1 MTGDGINTLTYDSEN
16 HAVTSS
22 GTYGTGQYVYDGKG
36 VRVEKCLSTCG
47 SPTTYTVYIFA
58 GSKVIAEYDNGAAV
72 TSPSRE
78 YLYNGGQLMA
88 TINSS
93 GMQYHIPDHLS
104 VRVTT
109 NSSGSEIG
117 QQGHFPYGES
127 WYVSSTTTNWQFTT
141 YERDAESSNDYAQAR
156 YNVNRLGRFAS
167 PDPIAGN
174 IGDLQSLNRYSYVR
188 NQPTNLMD
196 PSGMFSCGYAKNQK
210 HDLDRGDDS
219 GPSEDGASDLVQD
232 DGGNCWLDPG
242 DGGGGGYG
250 YGNPNGLSGGVDC
263 IIEYQQGD
271 LDYGGLNA
279 CLGDNQGG
287 GQQGNPGQGGGGN
300 GTGTTGNLPLSA
312 LGQCTASL
320 FGVTAVSFT
329 PSTSESNGSFTGAMS
344 GVYAG
349 YGQPLQSGP
358 SIFTVTN
365 NSTQFTTYTVTQ
377 WYNLNPAGPPVA
389 PGGVVGLT
397 DPQHPFTNTTGSNQV
412 PSEIVN
418 TQVWELGNSLA
429 AITQRVPQTLN
440 VLPGPSNNEPG
451 NTLTLCIAAQAASQL
466 HF

>member
-1 MTGDGINTLTYDSEN
+1 
-16 HAVTSS
+16 
-22 GTYGTGQYVYDGKG
+22 
-36 VRVEKCLSTCG
+36 
-47 SPTTYTVYIFA
+47 
-58 GSKVIAEYDNGAAV
+58 
-72 TSPSRE
+72 
-78 YLYNGGQLMA
+78 
-88 TINSS
+88 
-93 GMQYHIPDHLS
+93 
-104 VRVTT
+104 
-109 NSSGSEIG
+109 
-117 QQGHFPYGES
+117 
-127 WYVSSTTTNWQFTT
+127 
-141 YERDAESSNDYAQAR
+141 
-156 YNVNRLGRFAS
+156 
-167 PDPIAGN
+167 
-174 IGDLQSLNRYSYVR
+174 
-188 NQPTNLMD
+188 
-196 PSGMFSCGYAKNQK
+196 
-210 HDLDRGDDS
+210 
-219 GPSEDGASDLVQD
+219 
-232 DGGNCWLDPG
+232 
-242 DGGGGGYG
+242 
-250 YGNPNGLSGGVDC
+250 
-263 IIEYQQGD
+263 